1 MKPAFREKNQRGED
15 GGKWWAVSAPAIA
28 GEGCAEAGDV
38 ARRSGARFP
47 ESAGQ
52 RAIGI
57 ARNLRRTRVARR
69 ARGRITSSIRVG
81 RRAFR
86 SSFEPPLTSRR
97 ERGAR
102 RRGRTGGVGGGA
114 ENVGRVT
121 VGRKGGLRGERDA
134 GSLRNRAGG
143 GGGGG
148 QRRSTEWPCRSRKNT
163 TPTVGF
169 LFSRRRCTVRET
181 RACASRGERIPR
193 RDRVGVAEDA
203 HRVDAGASAARDVRV
218 WVRDSR

>member
-28 GEGCAEAGDV
+28 GERCAEAGDV

-57 ARNLRRTRVARR
+57 ARNIRRTRVARR
-69 ARGRITSSIRVG
+69 GRGRITSSIRVG

-148 QRRSTEWPCRSRKNT
+148 QRRSTEWSCRSPEKHHTHCGVSFFPEAMHRPRDARVRLTRGAK
-163 TPTVGF
+163 TPAR
-169 LFSRRRCTVRET
+169 SRRRR
-181 RACASRGERIPR
+181 RRCASSRRRRARGERCP
-193 RDRVGVAEDA
+193 GL
-203 HRVDAGASAARDVRV
+203 GS
-218 WVRDSR
+218 

>member
-81 RRAFR
+81 RRVPIVVRAPVNISSREGREASRTHRRCWWR
-86 SSFEPPLTSRR
+86 SRKRWQSHRRPQGRASRR
-97 ERGAR
+97 AR
-102 RRGRTGGVGGGA
+102 RRQPEESSGRRGRGGSAPEYRVAVPIAEKHHTHCGVSFFPEAMHRPRDARVRLTRGA
-114 ENVGRVT
+114 KTPARS
-121 VGRKGGLRGERDA
+121 RRRRRRCASSRRRRARGERCPGL
-134 GSLRNRAGG
+134 GS
-143 GGGGG
+143 
-148 QRRSTEWPCRSRKNT
+148 
-163 TPTVGF
+163 
-169 LFSRRRCTVRET
+169 
-181 RACASRGERIPR
+181 
-193 RDRVGVAEDA
+193 
-203 HRVDAGASAARDVRV
+203 
-218 WVRDSR
+218 